1 MFFEPSLVL
10 QNHKTG
16 DFLII
21 LQLHKHS
28 FSGKEAALLEAEIGL
43 EAVHLFPR
51 KVGDDLIA
59 AGTEPFAGD
68 EEKEGAELRVGGLT
82 PGISSSVRPADED
95 GALLLAFS
103 KETLPAVIR
112 TRKSSI
118 SRALLLFS
126 SVEMIVCV
134 GC

>member
-21 LQLHKHS
+21 LQLNKHC
-28 FSGKEAALLEAEIGL
+28 FSGKEAALLEAEICL
-43 EAVHLFPR
+43 EAVHLFSR
-51 KVGDDLIA
+51 KVGDDLVA
-59 AGTEPFAGD
+59 AGAEPFAGD
-68 EEKEGAELRVGGLT
+68 EEKEGAELGVGGLT
-82 PGISSSVRPADED
+82 PGIPSSVRPSDED
-95 GALLLAFS
+95 SALLLAFS

-112 TRKSSI
+112 ARKSSI
-118 SRALLLFS
+118 CRALLLLS

-134 GC
+134 SC